1 MQILE
6 GIKIVELGQLIA
18 GPFAA
23 KTLADFGAR
32 VVKIEPPGQGDPLR
46 KWRYVKDGTSVWWHG
61 CCVGRCPPK
70 VRFAARA
77 PLNIQSA
84 WRQCRECQWRWC
96 RYLRSP
102 RPDSRSTS

>member
-46 KWRYVKDGTSVWWHG
+46 TWRRVKDGTSVWWD
-61 CCVGRCPPK
+61 
-70 VRFAARA
+70 A
-77 PLNIQSA
+77 QS
-84 WRQCRECQWRWC
+84 RN
-96 RYLRSP
+96 
-102 RPDSRSTS
+102 